1 MIEAM
6 TLAATRGMTPL
17 PIVIALA
24 GLALALA
31 VLWAAPAMA
40 QNEQGIAVLVNDEP
54 ISNYDVQ
61 QRVRLITVTTR
72 QKNSERLRNQA
83 IDALIEEKLMMQEA
97 KRLNVEIP
105 QDTVQQELERI
116 AKSSKMNTKQLAA
129 ALREVGINID
139 AFTKRIEAQV
149 AWSLVIRNRF
159 AQSVT
164 VRPEDVESAF
174 QSQDGP
180 KITSRYEYVLQG
192 ILFIVPN
199 GASDATLSARRN
211 MAERFRGG
219 FRSCTESR
227 SQIAGLPDVVITDIG
242 KRTSN
247 TMAPSDQERF
257 GKLSVNQTTAPQKG
271 EQGFE
276 LIAVCA
282 KTEIKDEEQARR
294 TAERNL
300 LTQELEVR
308 SRRHLHDLKQDAVI
322 ERRQ

>member
-6 TLAATRGMTPL
+6 MLAATRWVKPL
-17 PIVIALA
+17 PIGIALA

-31 VLWAAPAMA
+31 VLCAAPATA

-61 QRVRLITVTTR
+61 QRVRLMTVTTR
-72 QKNSERLRNQA
+72 EKESERLRNRV
-83 IDALIEEKLMMQEA
+83 IDELIEEKLMMQEA
-97 KRLNVEIP
+97 KRLNIEIP
-105 QDTVQQELERI
+105 QGAVQQELENI
-116 AKSSKMNTKQLAA
+116 ARRTKMNASQLAT
-129 ALREVGINID
+129 ALRGVGINID
-139 AFTKRIEAQV
+139 AFTKRIEAQI
-149 AWSLVIRNRF
+149 AWALVIRNRF
-159 AQSVT
+159 SRNVT

-174 QSQDGP
+174 QSQEGP

-199 GASDATLSARRN
+199 GASNATLSARRN
-211 MAERFRGG
+211 LAERFRGS
-219 FRSCTESR
+219 FRSCAESR

-247 TMAPSDQERF
+247 TMPPSDLERF
-257 GKLSVNQTTAPQKG
+257 AKLSVNQTTAPEKS

-294 TAERNL
+294 AAERSL
-300 LTQELEVR
+300 LNKELEIR

-322 ERRQ
+322 ERR